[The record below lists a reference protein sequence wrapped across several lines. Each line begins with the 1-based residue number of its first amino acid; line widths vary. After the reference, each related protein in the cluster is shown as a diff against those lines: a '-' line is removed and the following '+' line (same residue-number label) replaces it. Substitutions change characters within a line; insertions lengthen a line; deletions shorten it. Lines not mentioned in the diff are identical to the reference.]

1 MTRDV
6 ALDHFR
12 CWWRMQA
19 LSVHFERRRTACT
32 LDSAFTTD
40 TNVAKSPKFRPL
52 PSKGKR
58 GKALVVA
65 TTGATRSYH
74 IRSAEG

>member
-1 MTRDV
+1 
-6 ALDHFR
+6 
-12 CWWRMQA
+12 MQA

-40 TNVAKSPKFRPL
+40 TNVGKSPKFRPL

-65 TTGATRSYH
+65 TTGATRSNH